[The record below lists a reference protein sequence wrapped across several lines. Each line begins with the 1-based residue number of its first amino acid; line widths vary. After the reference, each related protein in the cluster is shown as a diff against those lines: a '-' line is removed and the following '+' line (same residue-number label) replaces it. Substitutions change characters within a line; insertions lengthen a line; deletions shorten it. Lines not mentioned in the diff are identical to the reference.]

1 MVNEYD
7 MSGLTNVDVLVVG
20 GGCTGCTVAI
30 ALAQKGRRVAVIE
43 RDLGYQDRIVG
54 ELLQPGGIQALER
67 LGISD
72 CAKENIDSVV
82 VNGYVVIDPARAP
95 NTNNENSMK
104 EQILSYPNK
113 SPESFSEQFG
123 ITNGNITNEDKRPT
137 GRSFHHGKFVLKL
150 REKARNHPNIRL
162 IEGTASKLIEKDDK
176 VVGVEL
182 KIKGGSDDISS
193 SISLY
198 APLTIV
204 ADGIWSSCRSKLSDT
219 TLTKSSHFIGLVVK
233 HPPMQSPV
241 PYPYHGHVILA
252 NPSPCLIY
260 QISSTETRV
269 LIDYLGDSLPSTSN
283 GDMQEYLKTKV
294 CPQLPV
300 VFRES
305 FLQAISESEIK
316 SMPNRFCPA
325 KSPLKLG
332 AVLLGDALNMRHPL
346 TGGGMTVAIRDA
358 EHLANLLGDP
368 HTVDLTDSIQIQK
381 LYSGFLETRKSYAS
395 TINVLANALH
405 SVFSAPQG
413 NELRLTLRQA
423 CFDYLSMGG
432 MYAAGPIGLL
442 SGLTPRPTVL
452 VMHFF
457 MVAFFSMKN
466 VVVEGVSVTS
476 LTKMYNLLRV
486 ACTIILPLL
495 ASEKSTV
502 LSWSAVRGLA
512 QLVFPPIALIV
523 E

>member
-1 MVNEYD
+1 
-7 MSGLTNVDVLVVG
+7 
-20 GGCTGCTVAI
+20 
-30 ALAQKGRRVAVIE
+30 
-43 RDLGYQDRIVG
+43 
-54 ELLQPGGIQALER
+54 
-67 LGISD
+67 
-72 CAKENIDSVV
+72 
-82 VNGYVVIDPARAP
+82 
-95 NTNNENSMK
+95 
-104 EQILSYPNK
+104 
-113 SPESFSEQFG
+113 
-123 ITNGNITNEDKRPT
+123 
-137 GRSFHHGKFVLKL
+137 
-150 REKARNHPNIRL
+150 
-162 IEGTASKLIEKDDK
+162 
-176 VVGVEL
+176 
-182 KIKGGSDDISS
+182 
-193 SISLY
+193 
-198 APLTIV
+198 
-204 ADGIWSSCRSKLSDT
+204 
-219 TLTKSSHFIGLVVK
+219 
-233 HPPMQSPV
+233 
-241 PYPYHGHVILA
+241 
-252 NPSPCLIY
+252 
-260 QISSTETRV
+260 
-269 LIDYLGDSLPSTSN
+269 
-283 GDMQEYLKTKV
+283 
-294 CPQLPV
+294 
-300 VFRES
+300 
-305 FLQAISESEIK
+305 
-316 SMPNRFCPA
+316 
-325 KSPLKLG
+325 
-332 AVLLGDALNMRHPL
+332 MRHPL